1 MKRFITLVLLYSL
14 IQMAGF
20 VKAEQFVLSCKL
32 KISAVNTRTNAVMR
46 TYFID
51 RYFIVDTV
59 LERVFDANN
68 LPLDMHE
75 FTDSRIVFSKR
86 AVSFADIVDT
96 RITYNRSSHQMSL
109 NEIYAYAS
117 KFDQRAQFVT
127 KGEGTC
133 REIKINRK
141 PTIYDGG

>member
-1 MKRFITLVLLYSL
+1 MLTINSA
-14 IQMAGF
+14 Q
-20 VKAEQFVLSCKL
+20 AEQYVLACKI
-32 KISAVNTRTNAVMR
+32 KISAVNMLTNQVIR

-51 RYFIVDTV
+51 RYFIYDTV
-59 LERVFDANN
+59 LQGVYDANN
-68 LPLDMHE
+68 LPLNVHE
-75 FTDSRIVFSKR
+75 FSDSKLVFSKR

-96 RITYNRSSHQMSL
+96 KLTYDRKTHKITL

-133 REIKINRK
+133 KEIKINRK
-141 PTIYDGG
+141 PTF